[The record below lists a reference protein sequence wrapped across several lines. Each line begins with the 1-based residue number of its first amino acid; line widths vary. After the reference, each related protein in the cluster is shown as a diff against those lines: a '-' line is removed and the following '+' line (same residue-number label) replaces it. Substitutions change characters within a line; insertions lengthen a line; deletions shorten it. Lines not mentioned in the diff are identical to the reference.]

1 MRRFPSTVTMVTGAI
16 GILTMTA
23 CGARAA
29 SDGDPGVRSGAHTQV
44 LSREQI
50 LASSAGNTWELLR
63 QKVRFVH
70 WREGRDGTPQM
81 ATRRGNT
88 SGMGPEDVRIMLDG
102 STVRDLDVLELI
114 PIRDLQE
121 IRVYSAV
128 DASTYFGTNSGAG
141 VISITTVR

>member
-1 MRRFPSTVTMVTGAI
+1 MRRFHPASTLIPALVGL
-16 GILTMTA
+16 LTISA

-29 SDGDPGVRSGAHTQV
+29 ADGDPGARSGGHTQ
-44 LSREQI
+44 LLTRDDI
-50 LASSAGNTWELLR
+50 LASSASNTWELLR

-70 WREGRDGTPQM
+70 WRESRDGTPRM

-114 PIRDLQE
+114 PISDLQE

-141 VISITTVR
+141 VITIKTVR